1 MDFLTDLTDIRTIQW
16 LACAASCMLAFIL
29 LMIKIP
35 HSEHT
40 KRLNNAKVTIAV
52 SFLVCGF
59 MMAFSLYKYPAVWD
73 YEQFSSL
80 TMLIT
85 ASFSTMAISY
95 SMVNIIDDRM
105 ISGNVFIINTF
116 LLTATSFALLE
127 SFLGDGSGK
136 QHYLIALTLSL
147 GLFVTQSTYYIIK
160 FDKAYKKSLLA
171 LSAYYDE
178 DEDHK
183 IRWLRFFYI
192 IAMLTDVFLL
202 VYMVLPDGFMKIYIA
217 WYVLFIL
224 YFSANFISFIG
235 SHRMILDAFA
245 HRTLSGQDLFPPK
258 TQKLKDMEP
267 AIDRKQRDAEFK
279 KINGS
284 IKQWIA
290 DKKYREYDKTKE
302 EIAMEIG
309 TTKEL
314 LQLYFN
320 KVIRQDFR
328 NWRTELRIND
338 AKKMLLEDRQA
349 STNLIGEMC
358 GFSDRSNFH
367 TQFVKIVG
375 CSPKRWRDTN
385 GKPEKA

>member
-1 MDFLTDLTDIRTIQW
+1 MDFLTDLTDIRTVQW

-147 GLFVTQSTYYIIK
+147 GLFVTQSTYYIVK

-267 AIDRKQRDAEFK
+267 AIDRKQRDAEFR

-302 EIAMEIG
+302 EIAIEIG

>member
-127 SFLGDGSGK
+127 SFIGDGSGK
-136 QHYLIALTLSL
+136 KHYLIALTLSL
-147 GLFVTQSTYYIIK
+147 GLFVAQSTYYIVK

>member
-1 MDFLTDLTDIRTIQW
+1 MDFLTDLTDIRTVQW

-147 GLFVTQSTYYIIK
+147 GLFVTQSTYYIVK

-267 AIDRKQRDAEFK
+267 AIDRKQRDAEFR

-302 EIAMEIG
+302 EIAIEIG

-349 STNLIGEMC
+349 STNLIGVMC
-358 GFSDRSNFH
+358 GVSDRSNFH

>member
-127 SFLGDGSGK
+127 SFLGDASGQ

-267 AIDRKQRDAEFK
+267 AIDRKQRDAEFR

>member
-1 MDFLTDLTDIRTIQW
+1 MDFLTDLTDIRTVQW

-147 GLFVTQSTYYIIK
+147 GLFVTQSTYYIVK

-302 EIAMEIG
+302 EIAIEIG

>member
-147 GLFVTQSTYYIIK
+147 GLFVTQSTYYIVK

-267 AIDRKQRDAEFK
+267 AIDRKQRDAEFR

>member
-147 GLFVTQSTYYIIK
+147 GLFVTQSTYYIVK

>member
-116 LLTATSFALLE
+116 ILTATSFALLE

-147 GLFVTQSTYYIIK
+147 GLFVTQSTYYIVK

-235 SHRMILDAFA
+235 SHRMILDAFV

-302 EIAMEIG
+302 EIAIEIG

>member
-73 YEQFSSL
+73 YEQISSL

-147 GLFVTQSTYYIIK
+147 GLFVTQSTYYIVK

-375 CSPKRWRDTN
+375 CSPKKWRDTN

>member
-147 GLFVTQSTYYIIK
+147 GLFVTQSTYYIVK

-245 HRTLSGQDLFPPK
+245 HRALSGQDLFPPK

-302 EIAMEIG
+302 EIAIEIG

>member
-40 KRLNNAKVTIAV
+40 KRLNNAKVSIAV

-147 GLFVTQSTYYIIK
+147 GLFVTQSTYYIVK

-302 EIAMEIG
+302 EIAIEMG

>member
-16 LACAASCMLAFIL
+16 LACTASCMLAFIL

-147 GLFVTQSTYYIIK
+147 GLFVTQSTYYIVK

-302 EIAMEIG
+302 EIAIEIG

>member
-147 GLFVTQSTYYIIK
+147 GLFVTQSTYYIVK

-267 AIDRKQRDAEFK
+267 AIDRKQRDAEFR

-302 EIAMEIG
+302 EIAIEIG

>member
-147 GLFVTQSTYYIIK
+147 GLFVTQSTYYIVK

-302 EIAMEIG
+302 EIAIEIG

>member
-40 KRLNNAKVTIAV
+40 KRLNNAKVSIAV

-147 GLFVTQSTYYIIK
+147 GLFVTQSTYYIVK

-302 EIAMEIG
+302 EIAIEIG

>member
-147 GLFVTQSTYYIIK
+147 GLFVTQSTYYIVK

-375 CSPKRWRDTN
+375 CSPKKWRDTN

>member
-302 EIAMEIG
+302 EIAIEIG

>member
-147 GLFVTQSTYYIIK
+147 GLFVAQSTYYIVK

>member
-147 GLFVTQSTYYIIK
+147 GLFVTQSTYYIVK
-160 FDKAYKKSLLA
+160 FDKAYKKFLLA

>member
-116 LLTATSFALLE
+116 ILTATSFALLE

-302 EIAMEIG
+302 EIAIEIG

>member
-1 MDFLTDLTDIRTIQW
+1 
-16 LACAASCMLAFIL
+16 MLAFIL
-29 LMIKIP
+29 MVIKIP

-40 KRLNNAKVTIAV
+40 KRLNNAKFTIAV

-59 MMAFSLYKYPAVWD
+59 MMAFSLHKYPYILE
-73 YEQFSSL
+73 YEEFSAL

-85 ASFSTMAISY
+85 VSFSTMAISY
-95 SMVNIIDDRM
+95 SMVNILDDR
-105 ISGNVFIINTF
+105 IIPSNILSINSF
-116 LLTATSFALLE
+116 LLAVTSFLLIDA
-127 SFLGDGSGK
+127 FLGDGGRAY
-136 QHYLIALTLSL
+136 YLISLTATLALFIS
-147 GLFVTQSTYYIIK
+147 QSIYYIVK

-171 LSAYYDE
+171 LSAYYSE

-235 SHRMILDAFA
+235 SHKIILDAFA

-258 TQKLKDMEP
+258 TQQMIENAPALDQKQMEKEFRTISRNLK
-267 AIDRKQRDAEFK
+267 KWVS
-279 KINGS
+279 G
-284 IKQWIA
+284 
-290 DKKYREYDKTKE
+290 KKYRAYDKSRD
-302 EIAMEIG
+302 EIAEEIG
-309 TTKEL
+309 TTREL
-314 LQLYFN
+314 LLLYFS
-320 KVIRQDFR
+320 KVLKQDFR
-328 NWRTELRIND
+328 YWRTELRIND

-349 STNLIGEMC
+349 SVYIIGELC

-367 TQFVKIVG
+367 TQFVKMVG
-375 CSPKRWRDTN
+375 CSPKKWRDTN
-385 GKPEKA
+385 GHPHNS